1 MKLQTG
7 DLLIPTSGIPILIF
21 NVSKSGS
28 GLVKG
33 FHGNKTN
40 IENIGYE
47 RYIVEYLTCGKW
59 KHFPVVK

>member
-7 DLLIPTSGIPILIF
+7 DLLIAYSNISILI
-21 NVSKSGS
+21 VDIDKS

-33 FHGNKTN
+33 FHGNKTK

-47 RYIVEYLTCGKW
+47 HYIINHLTCGRW
-59 KHFPVVK
+59 RHFPVVK

>member
-7 DLLIPTSGIPILIF
+7 DLLIPTSRIPILIF
-21 NVSKSGS
+21 NVSNGS

-33 FHGNKTN
+33 FHGNKTV

-47 RYIVEYLTCGKW
+47 RYIVENLTCGKW

>member
-7 DLLIPTSGIPILIF
+7 DLLIAYSNISILI
-21 NVSKSGS
+21 VDIDKS

-33 FHGNKTN
+33 FHGNKTV

-47 RYIVEYLTCGKW
+47 RYIISHLTCGRW
-59 KHFPVVK
+59 RHFPVVK

>member
-7 DLLIPTSGIPILIF
+7 DLLIPTSGIPILVIDI
-21 NVSKSGS
+21 SKIS

-33 FHGNKTN
+33 FHGNKTV

-47 RYIVEYLTCGKW
+47 RYIISHLTCGRW
-59 KHFPVVK
+59 RHFPVVK

>member
-7 DLLIPTSGIPILIF
+7 DLLIAYSNISILI
-21 NVSKSGS
+21 VDIDKS

-33 FHGNKTN
+33 FHANKTV

-47 RYIVEYLTCGKW
+47 RYIIEHLTFGRW
-59 KHFPVVK
+59 RHFPVVK

>member
-7 DLLIPTSGIPILIF
+7 DLLIAYSNIPVLI
-21 NVSKSGS
+21 VDIDKS

-33 FHGNKTN
+33 FHGNKTV

-47 RYIVEYLTCGKW
+47 RYIISHLTCGRW
-59 KHFPVVK
+59 RHFPVVK

>member
-7 DLLIPTSGIPILIF
+7 DLLIPTSGIPIL
-21 NVSKSGS
+21 VVDVKKWD

-33 FHGNKTN
+33 FHGNKTV

-47 RYIVEYLTCGKW
+47 RYIIEHLTCGKW

>member
-7 DLLIPTSGIPILIF
+7 DLLIPTSGIPILVIDI
-21 NVSKSGS
+21 SKIS

-33 FHGNKTN
+33 FRGNKTV

-47 RYIVEYLTCGKW
+47 RYIVEHLTFGRW
-59 KHFPVVK
+59 RHFPVVK

>member
-7 DLLIPTSGIPILIF
+7 DLLIAYSNISILI
-21 NVSKSGS
+21 VDIDKS

-33 FHGNKTN
+33 FHGNKTV

-47 RYIVEYLTCGKW
+47 QYIISHLTCGRW
-59 KHFPVVK
+59 RHFPVVK